1 MAAVSITRLGTPAS
15 SPAGSQASSPAFVGG
30 GGTPPVQ
37 PPGRRRSIEVSIVVP
52 TRNEPHLAQWLE
64 TLHASIDAEIV
75 VVDDST
81 SPVDALPHA
90 RLIRGPDRGKGAAVG
105 AGILA
110 AQGEVIVVVDA
121 DLDPPTMKRIPE
133 FVERIRGGTDVVI
146 GERTRWRYD
155 NAGRFILSI
164 GLFLAQRLLVFQSAR
179 FFDTQCGLKAYR
191 QSAARRLAELQTV
204 DGGMYDIEYLY
215 IAVLNRMRIDS
226 VPVAPWPETRATRL
240 RILRCLRTDPVD
252 LLRMKWNGIR
262 GRYSA

>member
-1 MAAVSITRLGTPAS
+1 MPPAV
-15 SPAGSQASSPAFVGG
+15 
-30 GGTPPVQ
+30 
-37 PPGRRRSIEVSIVVP
+37 EVSIVVP
-52 TRNEPHLAQWLE
+52 TRNEPDLAQWLE
-64 TLHASIDAEIV
+64 TLHGSIDAEIV

-81 SPVDALPHA
+81 SPIGELPHA

-105 AGILA
+105 VGILA

-121 DLDPPTMKRIPE
+121 DLDRPTMKRIPE
-133 FVERIRGGTDVVI
+133 FVARVRGGYDVVI

-155 NAGRFILSI
+155 NLGRFILSI
-164 GLFLAQRLLVFQSAR
+164 GLFLAQRLWIFHRAR

-191 QSAARRLAELQTV
+191 QAAARRLAGLQTV

-215 IAVLNRMRIDS
+215 IAVLNRFRIAS
-226 VPVAPWPETRATRL
+226 IAVTPWPETRATRL

>member
-1 MAAVSITRLGTPAS
+1 VEAVT
-15 SPAGSQASSPAFVGG
+15 
-30 GGTPPVQ
+30 
-37 PPGRRRSIEVSIVVP
+37 IVVP
-52 TRNEPHLAQWLE
+52 TRNEPNLVQWLE
-64 TLHASIDAEIV
+64 MLHASVDAEIV

-81 SPVDALPHA
+81 SAIGELPHA
-90 RLIRGPDRGKGAAVG
+90 RVIRGPDRGKGAAVG

-110 AQGEVIVVVDA
+110 AEGEVIVVIDA
-121 DLDPPTMKRIPE
+121 DLDRSTMLRIPE
-133 FVERIRGGTDVVI
+133 FVARIHGGYDVVI

-155 NAGRFILSI
+155 NLGRFVLSI
-164 GLFLAQRLLVFQSAR
+164 GLFLAQRLLIFHNAR

-191 QSAARRLAELQTV
+191 RAAAQRLAQLQTV

-226 VPVAPWPETRATRL
+226 VAVTPWPETRATRL

-252 LLRMKWNGIR
+252 LLRTKWNGIR